1 MYDFRTLRLTLAAQ
15 RSHHCVRN
23 GSPAP
28 HRQRAFSVLR
38 DFVPFLNNDSN
49 TKITSMIPALTP
61 TYNRADLAFERGEG
75 AWLYTT
81 DGRRFL
87 DFAAGIATCSVGHGH
102 PHLVETVQQQAAKV
116 MHVSNLFRIPQAEK
130 LAQRLVDNSFAD
142 SAFFCNSGAEAN
154 EGMVKFARRA
164 QALAGHPER
173 TEIICMDGAFHGR
186 TLAMLSATG
195 NPKYLEGFGTPVP
208 GFLHVPFNDIEA
220 VKAAITPR
228 TAAVM
233 LEPIQGESGIKVA
246 SPEYLRALRALCD
259 ETGVLLALDEVQCG
273 VGRTGKLFAHEWAG
287 IKPDVLSTAKGLGG
301 GFPIGAVLATEAVA
315 KGMTAGTHGTTFGG
329 NPLACAA
336 ANAVLDVLLAP
347 GFLEQV
353 QARAKLLDTQLDKL
367 VKEAPG
373 VFSERRGLGLLIG
386 LRCVP
391 PVGKVQAAAQNAG
404 LLCVTAGDNVLR
416 LVPPLTITEEDCM
429 EAVSRLRQAIFSNS
443 HNNKTVLEPTP

>member
-1 MYDFRTLRLTLAAQ
+1 
-15 RSHHCVRN
+15 
-23 GSPAP
+23 
-28 HRQRAFSVLR
+28 
-38 DFVPFLNNDSN
+38 
-49 TKITSMIPALTP
+49 MIPALTP

-87 DFAAGIATCSVGHGH
+87 DFAAGIATCSVGHAH

-173 TEIICMDGAFHGR
+173 TEIICMNGAFHGR

-195 NPKYLEGFGTPVP
+195 NPKYLEGFGTPVAD
-208 GFLHVPFNDIEA
+208 FVHVPFNDIEA
-220 VKAAITPR
+220 VKAAIGPR

-246 SPEYLRALRALCD
+246 STAYLQALRALCD

-347 GFLEQV
+347 GFMEQI
-353 QARAKLLDTQLDKL
+353 QARAHLLDGLLDTL
-367 VKEAPG
+367 VAQAPG

-386 LRCVP
+386 LRCIP
-391 PVGKVQAAAQNAG
+391 PVGDVQAAAQKAG

-416 LVPPLTITEEDCM
+416 LVPPLTITEEDCR
-429 EAVSRLRQAIFSNS
+429 EAVARLQQAVLANS
-443 HNNKTVLEPTP
+443 SDTTVLETSL